1 MWNKKLLVFGK
12 LSSEGKEEEHAFNI
26 FQMSDGTKILY
37 DATNPVSLNNGYVPA
52 YSIIGKED
60 ISNIESISFDFEGL
74 SKIYKQPIHPDEPL
88 DRNYTTCN
96 FYLKEQNNQLK

>member
-1 MWNKKLLVFGK
+1 MHLTF
-12 LSSEGKEEEHAFNI
+12 S
-26 FQMSDGTKILY
+26 
-37 DATNPVSLNNGYVPA
+37 TNPVTLNGGYVPA

-60 ISNIESISFDFEGL
+60 ISNIESIPFDFEEL

-96 FYLKEQNNQLK
+96 FYLKNESTKLK